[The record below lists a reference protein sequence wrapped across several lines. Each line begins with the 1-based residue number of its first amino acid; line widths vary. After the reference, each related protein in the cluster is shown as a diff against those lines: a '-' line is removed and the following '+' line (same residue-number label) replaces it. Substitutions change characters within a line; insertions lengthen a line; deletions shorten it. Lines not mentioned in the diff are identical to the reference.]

1 MPTNKKVIGGNTDNA
16 NESCLLAKGE
26 DQTCLYWMHK
36 VSAADERDKCH
47 WHFPN
52 LT

>member
-26 DQTCLYWMHK
+26 DQTRPLLDAQSIC
-36 VSAADERDKCH
+36 S
-47 WHFPN
+47 
-52 LT
+52 